1 MLATVATLAA
11 RARALTASVSSSP
24 SAATKL
30 FTARAR
36 VHLSS
41 SPLFSPPAA
50 LEAAATRIID
60 EHAALVTPDR
70 VVRCDGSARE
80 WAELTSLLAR
90 TGGLHKLAGP
100 DAWLARSP
108 PSDVA
113 RVEARTFICS
123 ARKSDAGLLNNW
135 LDPADARARLLSLFR
150 GSATGRTLFAVPM
163 LYGPPG
169 AAGTKL
175 ALQLTDSP
183 YVVLNSH
190 IMAKVAPLAELAA
203 SSPGAG
209 ALIPLY
215 HSVGAPLAPGDADV
229 PWPCKPDE
237 IAIAHFP
244 ESRTVYSFGS
254 GYGGNA
260 LLGKK
265 CLSLRLGSVLGRD
278 EGWYAEHMAVIGVE
292 GPTGEKRYVAAS
304 FPSSCGKTAF
314 ATMTPTLP
322 GWKVTLVGAFN
333 AHHAAPARCARNC
346 NPLTRNPTCAP
357 RP

>member
-1 MLATVATLAA
+1 MLVTFAA
-11 RARALTASVSSSP
+11 RARALTSPFSSSP
-24 SAATKL
+24 AAALAAAAAT
-30 FTARAR
+30 
-36 VHLSS
+36 
-41 SPLFSPPAA
+41 LFSPAAA
-50 LEAAATRIID
+50 LEAAAARLID
-60 EHAALVTPDR
+60 GHAALVTPDR

-123 ARKSDAGLLNNW
+123 ARKSDAGPLNHW
-135 LDPADARARLLSLFR
+135 IDPSDALARLLSLFR
-150 GSATGRTLFAVPM
+150 CSAKGRTLFAVPM

-169 AAGTKL
+169 AAATKL

-278 EGWYAEHMAVIGVE
+278 EGWYAEHMAVIGVQ

-322 GWKVTLVGAFN
+322 GWKVTLVGALTCTTLRPP
-333 AHHAAPARCARNC
+333 AAPATATLAT
-346 NPLTRNPTCAP
+346 LTRNPACAP